1 MVAGRQLMMDLILEA
16 RKLVGYN
23 SVVGIRVVGA
33 PTEAYTVYNRTNSTC
48 TFAYLAAH
56 NTC

>member
-1 MVAGRQLMMDLILEA
+1 MMDLYLEA

-33 PTEAYTVYNRTNSTC
+33 PTEAYTVYNRTSSTC
-48 TFAYLAAH
+48 TYAYLAAH
-56 NTC
+56 TTC